1 MHRIDLRAH
10 LAVAA
15 CILAGSA
22 LAPPA
27 AAGVLACPDPD
38 TVFSDGFETRL
49 PVVGLA
55 QPGPFATAT
64 VSGTTVRPGRT
75 TPWTAS
81 YPAQPGSP
89 RPLLLFAPGFRI
101 PSSAYADL
109 LAHVASWGFVAVRAD
124 PEAPLFNTS
133 HPEMVLDLRAV
144 LDDLLVPAALP
155 IAVDGGRVAL
165 AGHSL
170 GGKLAVMVAGADAR
184 VGAVYAFDPVNSA
197 GGSTGQP
204 NILPQGIAAQTIPF
218 GFAGELLD
226 GSGSFQNC
234 APLALNYQTFFNA
247 AASSPAAYEWTLDGA
262 SHTDFVTNIDE
273 CGLACRFCRDGTL
286 DTAVTHAF
294 MRASTVAFL
303 RTYLL
308 EEPGLCRWLTGDEVP
323 LPISL
328 RQRP

>member
-1 MHRIDLRAH
+1 MQRTYQRNH
-10 LAVAA
+10 LAAVAFT
-15 CILAGSA
+15 LASA
-22 LAPPA
+22 LPTASA
-27 AAGVLACPDPD
+27 YAGARSCPDLD
-38 TVFSDGFETRL
+38 TVFIDGFQPRL
-49 PVVGLA
+49 SVQGLA
-55 QPGPFATAT
+55 QPGPFATTTLAGLTVRGARSTPWLAT
-64 VSGTTVRPGRT
+64 VPVD
-75 TPWTAS
+75 
-81 YPAQPGSP
+81 PGSP
-89 RPLLLFAPGFRI
+89 RPLLLFAPGFQI

-109 LAHVASWGFVAVRAD
+109 LVHVASWGFVAVRAD
-124 PEAPLFNTS
+124 PEASLFNTS

-155 IAVDGGRVAL
+155 IAVDAGAIAV

-204 NILPQGIAAQTIPF
+204 NILPQGIAAQAIPF

-247 AASSPAAYEWTLDGA
+247 AASTPAGYEWTLEGA
-262 SHTDFVTNIDE
+262 SHTDFVTNIDQ
-273 CGLACRFCRDGTL
+273 CGLACQFCRDGTL

-303 RTYLL
+303 RTYLQR
-308 EEPGLCRWLTGDEVP
+308 EPGLCGWLNGDQVP
-323 LPISL
+323 LPVTI